1 MKEAFKKVTA
11 YRLTV
16 FYTDDTP
23 TETYYKATLAE
34 AETYKEE
41 LLQED
46 ESIESIDISEEPETI
61 EAMNLDAVPEL
72 NTDVFPELDTESM
85 NVGSIDDI
93 PATYPDNMTAYE
105 NGLYNAAVNLMDDEI
120 REDLHRRLAPC
131 TDEEFLT
138 AYKIEHKKK
147 YGEEFKI

>member
-34 AETYKEE
+34 AEAFKEE

-46 ESIESIDISEEPETI
+46 ENIESIDISEDPEQI
-61 EAMNLDAVPEL
+61 EALNLDGVPEI
-72 NTDVFPELDTESM
+72 E
-85 NVGSIDDI
+85 
-93 PATYPDNMTAYE
+93 
-105 NGLYNAAVNLMDDEI
+105 
-120 REDLHRRLAPC
+120 RRQHPGA
-131 TDEEFLT
+131 
-138 AYKIEHKKK
+138 
-147 YGEEFKI
+147 